1 MQDIAGAI
9 KQICEEKGLDPNAV
23 LGTVE
28 SALAAA
34 YRKDFGQKNQNVKVE
49 FNPDTGKTKI
59 YDVKTVVE
67 DMPEEEEEEDKGA
80 DEAGEEQEEQQ
91 EKKDKP
97 EKTQEGQE
105 TQEDKAAD
113 SSQKGQAED
122 EADKSDSGQ
131 GSEEEAKP
139 EEEKRKF
146 NPKTEIQLSDAKE
159 IKKTAKV
166 GDEIKTKL
174 EVPEG
179 YGRMAAQTAKQVIIQ
194 KLREA
199 EREMVFN
206 EFKEKEGEVVS
217 GVVQR
222 MEGRTALIDLGKTV
236 GILPPEEQIPGERY
250 RPGERVKVYV
260 REVNL
265 KPKGPEVILSR
276 TSEEILKKVFYLE
289 IPEISNGLI
298 EIKGVAR
305 EAGSRSKIAIVSNS
319 DNIDPIGS
327 CVGQRGGRI
336 QTIINEL
343 GGEKVDIIEFDENP
357 VTFISKSLSP
367 AKVLDVD
374 IQEENGKAI
383 VSVAPDQF
391 SLAIGKGGQNARLA
405 ARLTDWKIDIV
416 EAKEEGG
423 SKEFDS
429 ETEEITGGDKEE
441 GPVEQPQAEE
451 EAASENKT
459 EDDEEVAAAEAPDAE
474 EAEAQEEPAQDA
486 ETKQ

>member
-9 KQICEEKGLDPNAV
+9 KQICEEKGLDPDAV

-34 YRKDFGQKNQNVKVE
+34 YRKDFGQKNQNIKVE
-49 FNPDTGKTKI
+49 FNPETGKTKI

-67 DMPEEEEEEDKGA
+67 DMPEEEAESEEPQPEEKKEDKK
-80 DEAGEEQEEQQ
+80 ESKN
-91 EKKDKP
+91 EKKDKESGKKE
-97 EKTQEGQE
+97 EKDGNKKEKQEK
-105 TQEDKAAD
+105 EDASHTPDAAP
-113 SSQKGQAED
+113 G
-122 EADKSDSGQ
+122 
-131 GSEEEAKP
+131 EEA
-139 EEEKRKF
+139 EEKRKF

-159 IKKTAKV
+159 IKKTAKA

-174 EVPEG
+174 DVPEG

-199 EREMVFN
+199 EREMIFN

-222 MEGRTALIDLGKTV
+222 MEGRTALIDLGRAV
-236 GILPPEEQIPGERY
+236 GVLPPEEQIPGERY
-250 RPGERVKVYV
+250 RAGERIKVYV

-265 KPKGPEVILSR
+265 KPKGPEVVMSR

-289 IPEISNGLI
+289 IPEIANGLI

-343 GGEKVDIIEFDENP
+343 GGEKVDIIEYDENP
-357 VTFISKSLSP
+357 VTFISKALSP
-367 AKVLDVD
+367 AKVLGVE
-374 IQEENGKAI
+374 INEENGKAI
-383 VSVAPDQF
+383 VSVAPEQF

-405 ARLTDWKIDIV
+405 ARLTGWKVDII
-416 EAKEEGG
+416 EAKDDGG
-423 SKEFDS
+423 AKAFDS
-429 ETEEITGGDKEE
+429 ETEEIK
-441 GPVEQPQAEE
+441 
-451 EAASENKT
+451 SS
-459 EDDEEVAAAEAPDAE
+459 EEVAAAQDEAEKEE
-474 EAEAQEEPAQDA
+474 EAAAGNKSVSEDAREAGATEDVERDNQETGEED
-486 ETKQ
+486 K